1 MFVKLK
7 FFSFFC
13 FQNVFKRPDH
23 YIVHRQKPVSYSL
36 LEEDEEFLQ
45 HLIALHEPKQTSQLS
60 VKATAP
66 PVQTNDVVASAEDA
80 VDVEMT
86 ESEPNTTKPSTS
98 TSMLV
103 DTKATVLTRPSPS
116 PGSSS
121 SSTQSS
127 PGAPLSSLSTHLHL
141 EHAAEQSLSERL
153 SSVIETSID
162 VLENAWFERFNLSS
176 RFLLQIYIFLFFYFL
191 IFIFFLIKGQRML
204 LLV

>member
-1 MFVKLK
+1 M
-7 FFSFFC
+7 
-13 FQNVFKRPDH
+13 
-23 YIVHRQKPVSYSL
+23 

-45 HLIALHEPKQTSQLS
+45 HLISLHEPKQTSQLS

-86 ESEPNTTKPSTS
+86 ESEPNTAKRSTS

-103 DTKATVLTRPSPS
+103 DNKATVLTRPSPS

-127 PGAPLSSLSTHLHL
+127 PGAPSSSLSTHLRL

-176 RFLLQIYIFLFFYFL
+176 RFLLQIYAIF
-191 IFIFFLIKGQRML
+191 FIF
-204 LLV
+204 